1 MHTIKRYAA
10 SPGDARDFPDLPVGK
25 RDFHPDSTQNDGN
38 VKKMAAFMQ
47 YWQVHH
53 PQQPG
58 VPTPKIQFFESK
70 NKF

>member
-1 MHTIKRYAA
+1 MDSNGFLKDSFQIL
-10 SPGDARDFPDLPVGK
+10 ARDQDPDEFLQGS
-25 RDFHPDSTQNDGN
+25 FQIIQNNGN

-70 NKF
+70 N